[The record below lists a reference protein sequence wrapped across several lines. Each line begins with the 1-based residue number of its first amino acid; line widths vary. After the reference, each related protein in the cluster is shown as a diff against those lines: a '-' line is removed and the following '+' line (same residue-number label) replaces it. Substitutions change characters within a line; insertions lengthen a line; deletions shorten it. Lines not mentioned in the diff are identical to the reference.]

1 MSEINRVSIIT
12 GGSRGI
18 GAAIAAELAGPGE
31 VLVLTHYDK
40 DEEAAK
46 ATQAKLE
53 AMGAQVAVYW
63 FDISDHAKTA
73 EVFTEVAEKYGR
85 IDVLVNN
92 AGITQDALLVRMS
105 EAQWDAVLAVNLKS
119 VFNATQAAAKVMM
132 KQRSGRIVSIASV
145 VGAMGNVG
153 QSNYVASKAGI
164 IGMTK
169 TFGRELA
176 ARGITANAVAPG
188 FINTEMT
195 EAMSQKAIDR
205 MLSMI
210 PMSRPGEPQDVAD
223 AVAFL
228 VSDKAAYI
236 TGQVIHVNGGMYM

>member
-1 MSEINRVSIIT
+1 MLI
-12 GGSRGI
+12 
-18 GAAIAAELAGPGE
+18 
-31 VLVLTHYDK
+31 
-40 DEEAAK
+40 
-46 ATQAKLE
+46 
-53 AMGAQVAVYW
+53 
-63 FDISDHAKTA
+63 
-73 EVFTEVAEKYGR
+73 
-85 IDVLVNN
+85 NN

-119 VFNATQAAAKVMM
+119 VFNASQAAAKVMM

-169 TFGRELA
+169 TFARELA